1 MQAVISDPESAM
13 LVSNMSQSDKRPKL
27 ERAHSAAEKEN
38 QPLQR

>member
-1 MQAVISDPESAM
+1 MQAVISDPESAI
-13 LVSNMSQSDKRPKL
+13 LTNMSQSDKRPKL